1 MGQPGMFRPGDRAR
15 QHDDRQLMLE
25 ALLSSRR
32 VLYVSWTGFSVRDNS
47 EQPPSVLVAQLRDY
61 VAAAWGEKAVAERTT
76 AHPLQ
81 PFSRRYFE
89 ADTAL
94 TTHARE
100 WRSVHE
106 TIAQGAS
113 GAGSGVAA
121 AAPDAAV
128 ALDQERLV
136 RFFRNPVKAFF
147 RERLGVVYGNPEEE
161 PGDTETFDMDG
172 LENHQILA
180 QQIRHWPDPTQ
191 AEGLPEVIAARLHA
205 LQRSG
210 ALPMKVLGDR
220 KRTELETTLTAM
232 AHAWIALGHEFP
244 SSSERIAVQHE
255 HAAVLVRDWVDTV
268 YQNGAGERTWVML
281 EASKLLSGQGAR
293 VKPRHDKLLAAWVRS
308 LLVAVSGHSVQ
319 GRVVGQDG
327 QLHIRPME
335 RATAT
340 QTLDTLLSVWL
351 QGQQAPLPL
360 PLKTSLAFAHADAQ
374 ETDALAQGKAQTAYE
389 GGGDAMSDQLAEVRD
404 MCLARVF
411 PDFEAL
417 CEVQTPAGQGVLAL
431 SRQVHGLLLKWVE
444 ECVTAQPHAGQ

>member
-1 MGQPGMFRPGDRAR
+1 M
-15 QHDDRQLMLE
+15 
-25 ALLSSRR
+25 
-32 VLYVSWTGFSVRDNS
+32 
-47 EQPPSVLVAQLRDY
+47 
-61 VAAAWGEKAVAERTT
+61 
-76 AHPLQ
+76 
-81 PFSRRYFE
+81 
-89 ADTAL
+89 
-94 TTHARE
+94 
-100 WRSVHE
+100 
-106 TIAQGAS
+106 
-113 GAGSGVAA
+113 
-121 AAPDAAV
+121 
-128 ALDQERLV
+128 
-136 RFFRNPVKAFF
+136 
-147 RERLGVVYGNPEEE
+147 
-161 PGDTETFDMDG
+161 
-172 LENHQILA
+172 
-180 QQIRHWPDPTQ
+180 
-191 AEGLPEVIAARLHA
+191 
-205 LQRSG
+205 
-210 ALPMKVLGDR
+210 
-220 KRTELETTLTAM
+220 TAM